1 VTEPTEDRL
10 SLRQAD
16 AAAIHDE
23 LNFIKMQIARLP
35 TRKDIARIV
44 LLSRAA
50 ILTLVLAAAGTAAQA
65 ESNKEQ
71 YELQERCGK
80 DAAEFFQ
87 RFDKGYPPAVSFTN
101 HYNPDLNGCFVLV
114 NRTRFESGKG
124 VTWIEWN
131 LWDVNENRQVDVLG
145 FRPNPEELR
154 IASKPRDPGTPEPPL
169 IACIMGNFIRCGDHD
184 EYAQRF
190 GEVVLR
196 YMQRSVE

>member
-1 VTEPTEDRL
+1 V
-10 SLRQAD
+10 
-16 AAAIHDE
+16 
-23 LNFIKMQIARLP
+23 QIARLP
-35 TRKDIARIV
+35 TRKDIAPIV

-50 ILTLVLAAAGTAAQA
+50 ILPLVLAAAGTAARA
-65 ESNKEQ
+65 EPNKDQ

-101 HYNPDLNGCFVLV
+101 HYNPYLNGCFVLV
-114 NRTRFESGKG
+114 NRTRIESGKG
-124 VTWIEWN
+124 VTWIEWD

-145 FRPNPEELR
+145 FGPTPEELR
-154 IASKPRDPGTPEPPL
+154 IAFKPRDPGTPEPPL
-169 IACIMGNFIRCGDHD
+169 FACIMGNFIRCGDHD

-196 YMQRSVE
+196 HNQRSVE